1 MAVDNSTK
9 KNFDE
14 ELVGIPSR
22 ADGEVT
28 DAVFGNVDEE
38 GGPNYRSVGWLGA
51 SILMMKT
58 EVGLGVLSL
67 PQAFDTLGMI
77 PGVIILLVIAVITTW
92 SSYVVGQFKLN
103 HPQVYGIPDV
113 GMLLFGKVGR
123 DIFAIAFCLFWIF
136 IAGSAMLG
144 VSIGLNAVSTHG
156 TCTAVFVAVAAIIGF
171 GIASIRTLGKI
182 SWLAWVGMFSILSA
196 IFSVTIATGLQ
207 ERPAAAP
214 QTGDFTSNWVLVASP
229 TFAEAMS
236 AIGSVIFAFAGVP
249 AYFSIAS
256 EMRNPKH
263 YTYSLALCRGIAVGT
278 YLIIGI
284 IVYYFCGSFVA
295 SPALGSA
302 GVLMKKVSYGL
313 ALPGLMVS
321 MVLYIH
327 LTAKYIFIRALR
339 NSKHLTSNSWQHWT
353 TWIGCVFATAIIAYC
368 IASGIPAF
376 GGLVSLMGA
385 VFGTLMCFQPMGAMW
400 FYDNWHRSDRGSVK
414 WTAMASWAVFVI
426 VSGTFLM
433 IAGTYGS
440 VVGLIDIF
448 AADGSTA
455 AWTCADNS
463 NSV

>member
-1 MAVDNSTK
+1 MAGDASK

-14 ELVGIPSR
+14 ELVGVPSR

-28 DAVFGNVDEE
+28 DAVFGNVEE

-51 SILMMKT
+51 SVLMMKT
-58 EVGLGVLSL
+58 EVGLGVLSV

-77 PGVIILLVIAVITTW
+77 PGVILLLVIGGITTW
-92 SSYVVGQFKLN
+92 SSYVVGQFKLA

-113 GMLLFGKVGR
+113 GMLLFGPIGR
-123 DIFAIAFCLFWIF
+123 DIFAVAFCLFWIF

-156 TCTAVFVAVAAIIGF
+156 ICTAGFVAIAAAIGF

-182 SWLAWVGMFSILSA
+182 SALAWIGMFSILSA
-196 IFSVTIATGLQ
+196 IFSVTIATGVQ

-214 QTGDFTSNWVLVASP
+214 QVGAFNSDWQYFGSP
-229 TFAEAMS
+229 TFADAMS
-236 AIGSVIFAFAGVP
+236 AICSIIFAFAGVP
-249 AYFSIAS
+249 AYFSICS
-256 EMRNPKH
+256 EMRDPRH
-263 YTYSLALCRGIAVGT
+263 YTYSLALCRGVAMAA

-284 IVYYFCGSFVA
+284 IVYYFCGSYVA

-302 GVLMKKVSYGL
+302 GVLMKKISYGL
-313 ALPGLMVS
+313 ALPGLIVS
-321 MVLYIH
+321 TVLYIH

-339 NSKHLTSNSWQHWT
+339 DSKHLTANTVIHWSS
-353 TWIGCVFATAIIAYC
+353 WIGCVFGTTIIAYC

-400 FYDNWHRSDRGSVK
+400 LYDNWNRHDRGSAK
-414 WTAMASWAVFVI
+414 WTAMVSWAIFVI
-426 VSGTFLM
+426 VVGTFLM

-448 AADGSTA
+448 AESDGSA
-455 AWTCADNS
+455 AWSCADNS